1 MTDVPSFEA
10 LEAKFMTPLQY
21 GVTLTLKLAP
31 VAIFLGVKYLLPKI
45 TARFASTQVSTS
57 CSMSYIKIGFED
69 YAWILNHF

>member
-57 CSMSYIKIGFED
+57 CPMSYIKIGFED